1 MQQMSGP
8 KFVQFFSPVME
19 ALKELGGSG
28 RPSEVRDVISRQLNI
43 SDQDRTELLEGG
55 APRFDNQVAWARF
68 YLVKAGL
75 VDSSRRGV
83 WSLSDQGREVG
94 SLSFDESLNLFRAV
108 HAEFQSDKSSV
119 VSESQ
124 EEGEVEETIA
134 PNDEAVSDDSS
145 YRKKLLEILLK
156 LSPSGFERLCQLL
169 LRVSGFEQVVVTGRS
184 GDGGIDGQG
193 ILQINP
199 FVSFK
204 VLFQCKRYVGAV
216 SVSQVRD
223 FRGAMMG
230 RADKGIILTTG
241 TFTSDAQKEAVRD
254 GVPPIELVN
263 GSKLLDMFVNL
274 ELGLTPRKTYDIDLH
289 FFKEFQV

>member
-8 KFVQFFSPVME
+8 RFVQFFSPILE

-28 RPSEVRDVISRQLNI
+28 RPSEVRDVIARQLNI

-68 YLVKAGL
+68 YLVKAEL

-83 WSLSDQGREVG
+83 WSLSDRGREVG
-94 SLSFDESLNLFRAV
+94 SLSFDEALTLFRDV
-108 HAEFQSDKSSV
+108 HAEFQPDKSPTV
-119 VSESQ
+119 PESQ

-134 PNDEAVSDDSS
+134 PNDTAVSDDSS
-145 YRKKLLEILLK
+145 YRKKLLEVLLG
-156 LSPSGFERLCQLL
+156 LSPSGFERLCQRL
-169 LRVSGFEQVVVTGRS
+169 LRESGFEQVIVTGRS
-184 GDGGIDGQG
+184 GDGGIDGQD
-193 ILQINP
+193 ILQVNP

-204 VLFQCKRYVGAV
+204 VLFQCKRYTGAV

-254 GVPPIELVN
+254 GVPPIELVH
-263 GSKLLDMFVNL
+263 GDKLLDMFENL
-274 ELGLTPRKTYDIDLH
+274 ELGLTPRKTYDIDFH